1 MQIWASYTLPLEEDT
16 DEQAAHHK
24 EIKYKHPFNGHMQWN
39 LTLTEAALIGDQ
51 GRKQTDYRYVFI

>member
-1 MQIWASYTLPLEEDT
+1 MQIWASYTFPLEEDT

-39 LTLTEAALIGDQ
+39 LIPLADCGNVSEMNP
-51 GRKQTDYRYVFI
+51 F